1 MNGTRTKLCGRAS
14 EGDLGVSVASKGEGD
29 DEGGV
34 QEVGQDNQCVILLG
48 CLFLVLPKCGEG
60 TGFCF
65 RA

>member
-34 QEVGQDNQCVILLG
+34 EEAGRESGRGCAGVLLSCASG
-48 CLFLVLPKCGEG
+48 VWRRDWVLL
-60 TGFCF
+60 
-65 RA
+65 